1 MKISQQSKIFV
12 YPLFCLFISI
22 SFIVTVFTYNQ
33 TPPVTQVTIKSP
45 PSTSTVKL
53 KVYKPKALETT
64 IQCRGDPYNQSCLF
78 KNLYYADNAFTI
90 LTVNGSNLP
99 SYSIRRNAFE
109 TWDTPFNKRIFNT
122 YSELKKFVREN
133 IRPKMIPSLTLHFC
147 QSWHYNIGHAL
158 FDGLYPAYVGLIR
171 FAPRHLQPFRIL
183 AGVDICN
190 DCWSEDVYG
199 RFGGLGILNLRVL
212 EQMSKGGRWFVFEE
226 LVMGSGTMCQRCNQP
241 NLQLPGGVELDAAR
255 LFRDRMYQQHGLL
268 PTIVR
273 KNSSAQHRT
282 SRDILQ
288 AFIIDNK
295 RYTDEDRKQLND
307 AISAINNYTF
317 SFRNQTIKL
326 QWPLINV
333 TYLHYGDIKPQQS
346 PIEINA
352 TKTSIH
358 SSADELIENNF
369 IAQLKILRQMDIHI
383 SGPGTGQMYQ
393 TLLSDGS
400 VNINLGG
407 LGPVDYRK
415 GNYSYASFLEQ
426 HMTSGAPYIKGLY
439 YPINERIKGIQKDE
453 VVKLIRQAGQ
463 LIMEGFSLPVNP
475 QENLAAD
482 GRLFV
487 EMCQKDEKFCSLV
500 TNRTP
505 QSLYHCLN
513 LWVEDFVH
521 ENGQWSENGFVDK
534 GQTLKCLFDR
544 QLLRELRTKYGI
556 KHNSNA

>member
-1 MKISQQSKIFV
+1 MRLGLKSLCYCF
-12 YPLFCLFISI
+12 YCLLFFGFIAFYSM
-22 SFIVTVFTYNQ
+22 FTR
-33 TPPVTQVTIKSP
+33 VKSP
-45 PSTSTVKL
+45 S
-53 KVYKPKALETT
+53 PKILYTNVQIPNYILTYSNQSFETT
-64 IQCRGDPYNQSCLF
+64 IECRGHPYNQSCLF
-78 KNLYYADNAFTI
+78 KNLYYTDSQFI
-90 LTVNGSNLP
+90 VLTVNGSYLP
-99 SYSIRRNAFE
+99 SYSVKTNMFDYEGILPA
-109 TWDTPFNKRIFNT
+109 KRVFST
-122 YSELKKFVREN
+122 YSQLETFVQYT
-133 IRPKMIPSLTLHFC
+133 IHPTVIPSLTLHFH
-147 QSWHYNIGHAL
+147 QLWHHNIGHAL

-171 FAPRHLQPFRIL
+171 FSPKHLQPFRIL
-183 AGVDICN
+183 AGLDN
-190 DCWSEDVYG
+190 SNTCWSEDVYS
-199 RFGGLGILNLRVL
+199 RFSGLGLLKLDVL
-212 EQMSKGGRWFVFEE
+212 KAMSITRWFMFEE
-226 LVMGSGTMCQRCNQP
+226 LVMGGGVMCQRCTQP
-241 NLQLPGGVELDAAR
+241 NLQLSGGVELDAAR
-255 LFRDRMYQQHGLL
+255 LFRDRMYRQHGLL
-268 PTIVR
+268 PVIVR